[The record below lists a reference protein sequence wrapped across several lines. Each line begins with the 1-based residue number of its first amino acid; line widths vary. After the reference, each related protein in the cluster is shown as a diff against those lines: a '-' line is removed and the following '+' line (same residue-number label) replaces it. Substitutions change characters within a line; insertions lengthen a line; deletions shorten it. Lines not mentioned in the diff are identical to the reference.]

1 MKRNKLICGIAALML
16 ALCMP
21 YAGADADT
29 IEMPT
34 QDEIAAFFAAHPWS
48 TSKLMTYAVEPSYSE
63 GCASRIQISNPFR

>member
-1 MKRNKLICGIAALML
+1 MDMKRNKLICGIAALML

-34 QDEIAAFFAAHPWS
+34 QDEIAAFFAPLA
-48 TSKLMTYAVEPSYSE
+48 
-63 GCASRIQISNPFR
+63 